1 MKFIWLCSLF
11 LLCAFINT
19 NANADIITSDF
30 YSSSAK
36 SYSSDSLIFRYG
48 KEAYLEKIR
57 VMNYPREAIM
67 SEKQGTMIF
76 KITITPEGNMK
87 AMLLTDLGKE
97 INEAVTVLI
106 GSLGDQ
112 FLVQPEEYS
121 IYQTIFFSLHHD
133 YQEAFESSVEGYKT
147 SYEGLWMQPTKIGV
161 FMKIRTAVFA
171 GSKARPIGTLN
182 KTTTTRSVGNT
193 NLPKIEKEG
202 YQLKN
207 YNSKLKQ
214 YEKYVAKGKTKQ
226 AYNAVS
232 ELILYNP
239 FDIKLIQ
246 ARRRMEKELGVDT
259 YRAFDVPLAVALSSE
274 N

>member
-1 MKFIWLCSLF
+1 MKFFWLYSLF
-11 LLCAFINT
+11 LLCVSVNV
-19 NANADIITSDF
+19 NAGTTTSNF
-30 YSSSAK
+30 YSSSLK
-36 SYSSDSLIFRYG
+36 NSDSDSLIFRYG
-48 KEAYLEKIR
+48 KEAYLKKIR
-57 VMNYPREAIM
+57 AMNYPREAIM

-112 FLVQPEEYS
+112 FLVRPEEYS
-121 IYQTIFFSLHHD
+121 IYQTIFFSLHNNFQD
-133 YQEAFESSVEGYKT
+133 SFVSEVESFKTEYNGSWMESAKIFVMMMSRSSSVPMGTTSGVRKT
-147 SYEGLWMQPTKIGV
+147 ISASEAPTAFNV
-161 FMKIRTAVFA
+161 
-171 GSKARPIGTLN
+171 SN
-182 KTTTTRSVGNT
+182 KRGAD
-193 NLPKIEKEG
+193 

-259 YRAFDVPLAVALSSE
+259 YRSFDVPLAVALSSE

>member
-48 KEAYLEKIR
+48 KEAYLKKIWSLQ
-57 VMNYPREAIM
+57 YPREAIM

-106 GSLGDQ
+106 GSLDDQ

-121 IYQTIFFSLHHD
+121 IYQTIFFSLHNNFQD
-133 YQEAFESSVEGYKT
+133 AFEGVVDGFKTEYNGSWMEPAKSFVMMMSRTSSVPMGTT
-147 SYEGLWMQPTKIGV
+147 SGVRKAISASEAPTAFNVSNK
-161 FMKIRTAVFA
+161 R
-171 GSKARPIGTLN
+171 GTD
-182 KTTTTRSVGNT
+182 
-193 NLPKIEKEG
+193 

-259 YRAFDVPLAVALSSE
+259 YRAFDIPLAVALSSE

>member
-1 MKFIWLCSLF
+1 MKFIWLCSFF
-11 LLCAFINT
+11 LLCASI
-19 NANADIITSDF
+19 NANADTITPNF
-30 YSSSAK
+30 HSSSVT
-36 SYSSDSLIFRYG
+36 SPNSDSLIFRYG
-48 KEAYLEKIR
+48 KEAYLKKVR
-57 VMNYPREAIM
+57 VMPYPREAVM

-76 KITITPEGNMK
+76 KITITPVGSMK
-87 AMLLTDLGKE
+87 ATLLTDLGKE

-121 IYQTIFFSLHHD
+121 IYQTIFFSLHNNFQD
-133 YQEAFESSVEGYKT
+133 AFEGVVDGFKTEYNGSWMEPVKSFVMMMSRTSSVPVGST
-147 SYEGLWMQPTKIGV
+147 SSTR
-161 FMKIRTAVFA
+161 RTISASEASTAFNVSNKR
-171 GSKARPIGTLN
+171 GSD
-182 KTTTTRSVGNT
+182 
-193 NLPKIEKEG
+193 

-207 YNSKLKQ
+207 YNTKLNQ
-214 YEKYVAKGKTKQ
+214 YEKYVAKEKTKQ
-226 AYNAVS
+226 AYKAVS

-259 YRAFDVPLAVALSSE
+259 YRAFDIPLAVALSSG